1 VIIVQ
6 KYGGTS
12 VGTAARIRRVSRR
25 IAATVKQGHQVV
37 AVVSAMGHTTDRL
50 IALAQSV
57 NPEPP
62 ARELDMLVANG
73 ETITAP
79 LVAMCLQG
87 MGVPA
92 ISLSGLQAGVRTSAQ
107 HSRARIQDIKPERI
121 LETLRDGKVA
131 VVAGFQ
137 GVTADFEVTTLG
149 RGGSDTTAVALAAA
163 LNAGSCEI
171 YTDVD
176 GIFTADPRLVK
187 TARKL
192 SHIQYDEMLE
202 LAAVGARVL
211 HPRAVE
217 IGELYGVPIHVRSSF
232 HEGVGTMIVAH
243 VPMEDRKRV
252 RGIAEESNV
261 AKITVVGV
269 PDRPGIA
276 AAIFEPLGAAGIS
289 VDVIVQNIG
298 RSRRTDL
305 TFSVAQSDLKAAEK
319 LVKAA
324 AKTIGATRV
333 ASAGGIAKLSI
344 VGTGMLGTP
353 GIAGRMFRALADAGI
368 NIEMISTSEIRIT
381 CLVARDQVEKGVRI
395 LHKTFDL
402 DLA

>member
-1 VIIVQ
+1 MIVQ

-37 AVVSAMGHTTDRL
+37 VVVSAMGHTTDRL

-79 LVAMCLQG
+79 LVAMCLEG

-92 ISLSGLQAGVRTSAQ
+92 VSLSGLQAGVRTSAA
-107 HSRARIQDIKPERI
+107 HSKARIQDIKPDRI
-121 LETLRDGKVA
+121 LEALRNGKVV

-137 GVTADFEVTTLG
+137 GVTEDFEVTTLG

-163 LNAGSCEI
+163 LKAESCEI

-192 SHIQYDEMLE
+192 AHIQYNEMLE
-202 LAAVGARVL
+202 LAAVGARVM

-232 HEGVGTMIVAH
+232 NESVGTMIVAQ
-243 VPMEDRKRV
+243 VPMEERKRV
-252 RGIAEESNV
+252 RGIAEETNV

-269 PDRPGIA
+269 PDRPGVA

-305 TFSVAQSDLKAAEK
+305 TFSVAESDLKAAEK
-319 LVKAA
+319 LVRAA
-324 AKTIGATRV
+324 AKSIGAKKV
-333 ASAGGIAKLSI
+333 ESAAGVAKLSI

-353 GIAGRMFRALADAGI
+353 GIAGRMFRSLGEAGI

-381 CLVARDQVEKGVRI
+381 CLVARDQVQKGVRV
-395 LHKTFDL
+395 LHKTFEL

>member
-1 VIIVQ
+1 VIVQ

-25 IAATVKQGHQVV
+25 IAATVEQGNQVV

-50 IALAQSV
+50 IALAQSI

-79 LVAMCLQG
+79 LVAMCLEG

-92 ISLSGLQAGVRTSAQ
+92 ISLSGLQAGVRTSAH
-107 HSRARIQDIKPERI
+107 HSRARIQDIKPDRI
-121 LETLRDGKVA
+121 LDALAEGKVV

-163 LNAGSCEI
+163 LNAESCEI

-187 TARKL
+187 SARKL

-202 LAAVGARVL
+202 LAAVGARVM

-217 IGELYGVPIHVRSSF
+217 IGELYGVSIHVRSSF

-243 VPMEDRKRV
+243 VPMEDRQRV

-324 AKTIGATRV
+324 AKTIGAARV
-333 ASAGGIAKLSI
+333 VSAGGIAKLSI

-381 CLVARDQVEKGVRI
+381 CLVARDQVQKGVRI
-395 LHKTFDL
+395 LHKAFEL
-402 DLA
+402 DLE

>member
-62 ARELDMLVANG
+62 ARELDMLIANG

-92 ISLSGLQAGVRTSAQ
+92 VSLSGLQAGVRTSAH
-107 HSRARIQDIKPERI
+107 HSRARIQDIKPDRI
-121 LETLRDGKVA
+121 LETLREGKVA

-137 GVTADFEVTTLG
+137 GVTADLEVTTLG

-163 LNAGSCEI
+163 LNADSCEI

-202 LAAVGARVL
+202 LAAGGARVM

-217 IGELYGVPIHVRSSF
+217 IGELYGVKIHVRSSF

-243 VPMEDRKRV
+243 VPMEDRQRV

-319 LVKAA
+319 LVKVA
-324 AKTIGATRV
+324 AKAIGATRV
-333 ASAGGIAKLSI
+333 TSAGGIAKLSI
-344 VGTGMLGTP
+344 VGTGMLGMP

-395 LHKTFDL
+395 LHKTFEL
-402 DLA
+402 DQD

>member
-1 VIIVQ
+1 MIIVQ
-6 KYGGTS
+6 KFGGTS

-50 IALAQSV
+50 IALAQSI

-107 HSRARIQDIKPERI
+107 HSRARIQDIKPDRI
-121 LETLRDGKVA
+121 LEILGDGKVA

-163 LNAGSCEI
+163 LKADSCEI

-243 VPMEDRKRV
+243 VPMEDRQRV

-324 AKTIGATRV
+324 AKSIGATKV
-333 ASAGGIAKLSI
+333 VSAGGIAKLSI

-381 CLVARDQVEKGVRI
+381 CMVARDQVEKGVRI
-395 LHKTFDL
+395 LHKTFEL
-402 DLA
+402 DVN

>member
-1 VIIVQ
+1 MIVQ

-37 AVVSAMGHTTDRL
+37 VVVSAMGHTTDRL

-79 LVAMCLQG
+79 LVAMCLEG

-92 ISLSGLQAGVRTSAQ
+92 VSLSGLQAGVRTSAA
-107 HSRARIQDIKPERI
+107 HSKARIQDIKPDRI
-121 LETLRDGKVA
+121 LEALRNGKVV

-137 GVTADFEVTTLG
+137 GVTEDFEVTTLG

-163 LNAGSCEI
+163 LNAESCEI

-192 SHIQYDEMLE
+192 THIQYDEMLE
-202 LAAVGARVL
+202 LAAVGARVM

-217 IGELYGVPIHVRSSF
+217 IGELYSVPIHVRSSF
-232 HEGVGTMIVAH
+232 NESVGTMIVAQ
-243 VPMEDRKRV
+243 VPMEERKRV
-252 RGIAEESNV
+252 RGIAEETNV

-269 PDRPGIA
+269 PDRPGVA

-298 RSRRTDL
+298 RSGRTDL
-305 TFSVAQSDLKAAEK
+305 TFSVAESDLKAAEK

-324 AKTIGATRV
+324 AKSIGAKKV
-333 ASAGGIAKLSI
+333 SSAAGVAKLSI

-353 GIAGRMFRALADAGI
+353 GIAGRMFRSLAEAGI

-381 CLVARDQVEKGVRI
+381 CLVARDQVQKGVRV
-395 LHKTFDL
+395 LHKTFEL
-402 DLA
+402 DAE

>member
-25 IAATVKQGHQVV
+25 IARTVNQGHEVV

-57 NPEPP
+57 NPDPP

-92 ISLSGLQAGVRTSAQ
+92 VSLSGLQAGVRTSAH
-107 HSRARIQDIKPERI
+107 HSKARIHDIKPDRI
-121 LETLRDGKVA
+121 LEALGDGKVV

-137 GVTADFEVTTLG
+137 GVTEDLEVTTLG

-163 LNAGSCEI
+163 LKAESCEI

-176 GIFTADPRLVK
+176 GIFTADPRVVK
-187 TARKL
+187 SARKL
-192 SHIQYDEMLE
+192 SHIEYSEMLE
-202 LAAVGARVL
+202 LAAVGARVM

-232 HEGVGTMIVAH
+232 HDGVGTMIVAR
-243 VPMEDRKRV
+243 VPMEDRQRV

-269 PDRPGIA
+269 PDRPGVA

-298 RSRRTDL
+298 RSRHTDL
-305 TFSVAQSDLKAAEK
+305 TFSVAETDLKAAEK
-319 LVKAA
+319 IVKAA
-324 AKTIGATRV
+324 ARTIGAKKV
-333 ASAGGIAKLSI
+333 LSAAGVAKLSI
-344 VGTGMLGTP
+344 VGTGMLDMP

-381 CLVARDQVEKGVRI
+381 CLVQRAQVMKGVRV
-395 LHKTFDL
+395 LHKAFEL
-402 DLA
+402 DQQ

>member
-1 VIIVQ
+1 MIVQ

-25 IAATVKQGHQVV
+25 IAATVKRGHKVV

-50 IALAQSV
+50 IALAQSI
-57 NPEPP
+57 NPDPP

-92 ISLSGLQAGVRTSAQ
+92 ISLSGLQAGVRTSAH
-107 HSRARIQDIKPERI
+107 HSKARIQDIKPERI
-121 LETLRDGKVA
+121 LQALREGKVV

-137 GVTADFEVTTLG
+137 GVTEDLEVTTLG

-163 LNAGSCEI
+163 LKAESCEI

-202 LAAVGARVL
+202 LAAVGARVM

-217 IGELYGVPIHVRSSF
+217 IGELYDVPIHVRSSF

-243 VPMEDRKRV
+243 VPMEERRRV

-298 RSRRTDL
+298 RSRHTDL
-305 TFSVAQSDLKAAEK
+305 TFSVAETDLKAAEK
-319 LVKAA
+319 LVKVA
-324 AKTIGATRV
+324 AKSIGATRV
-333 ASAGGIAKLSI
+333 SSAGGIAKLSI
-344 VGTGMLGTP
+344 VGTGMLGMP

-381 CLVARDQVEKGVRI
+381 CLVARDQVQKGVRV
-395 LHKTFDL
+395 LHKTFEL
-402 DLA
+402 DQD

>member
-1 VIIVQ
+1 VIVQ

-25 IAATVKQGHQVV
+25 IAATVKQGHKVV

-50 IALAQSV
+50 IALAQSI
-57 NPEPP
+57 NPDPP

-92 ISLSGLQAGVRTSAQ
+92 ISLSGLQAGVRTSAH
-107 HSRARIQDIKPERI
+107 HSKARIQDIKPERI
-121 LETLRDGKVA
+121 LQALREGKVV

-137 GVTADFEVTTLG
+137 GVTEDLEVTTLG

-163 LNAGSCEI
+163 LKAESCEI

-202 LAAVGARVL
+202 LAAVGARVM

-217 IGELYGVPIHVRSSF
+217 IGELYDVPIHVRSSF

-243 VPMEDRKRV
+243 VPMEERRRV

-298 RSRRTDL
+298 RSRHTDL
-305 TFSVAQSDLKAAEK
+305 TFSVAETDLRAAEK
-319 LVKAA
+319 LVKVA
-324 AKTIGATRV
+324 AKSIGATRV
-333 ASAGGIAKLSI
+333 SSAGGIAKLSI
-344 VGTGMLGTP
+344 VGTGMLGMP

-381 CLVARDQVEKGVRI
+381 CLVARDQVQKGVRV
-395 LHKTFDL
+395 LHKTFEL
-402 DLA
+402 DQD